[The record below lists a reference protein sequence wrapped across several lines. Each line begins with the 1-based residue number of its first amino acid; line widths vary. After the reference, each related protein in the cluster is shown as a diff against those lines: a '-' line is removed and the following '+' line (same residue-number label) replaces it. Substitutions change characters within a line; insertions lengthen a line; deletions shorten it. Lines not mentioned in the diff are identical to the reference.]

1 MRILISGITYYPR
14 LDGQS
19 IFTVN
24 LAEGLAKR
32 GHHVTAMFPS
42 VEGHIYSRERNGVHL
57 EGVRAIA
64 IAPKYPD
71 FAMPIPSARDVRN
84 IINAAQPEI
93 VHIQDHYPLSR
104 LTMREA
110 ERQGIH
116 IIGTNHF
123 MPENL
128 AQHVPLLSNIK
139 PLYNWILWKWM
150 LSVYNRMDLVV
161 AQSHAAA
168 ELIRAQ
174 GLKPPVSLVSCGI
187 DLRRFRLDASIDRL
201 ACRERY
207 GMDPKRKIFL
217 FVGRVEKDKR
227 IEVLLHAVARLQRD
241 DIQLVIAGHGGASE
255 YFEALS
261 RSLNLGQ
268 RVRFT
273 GFIPNEDLHVLLNS
287 VDVFT
292 MPSDAELLSIASLE
306 AMACGRPMLLAD
318 AVALPELVTPG
329 VNGYLFKPGS
339 AEDAAHYMEMLADQ
353 HERWKEMGHA
363 SHERAQVHSLENTVQ
378 RYEELYKKPLEKAPA
393 VTRAGEFETDRAE
406 ASVTS
411 QEAALIR
418 RSKR

>member
-24 LAEGLAKR
+24 LSEGLAKR
-32 GHHVTAMFPS
+32 GHQVTAMFPS
-42 VEGHIYSRERNGVHL
+42 VEGHTFSRERNGVHL
-57 EGVRAIA
+57 EGVQSIA

-71 FAMPIPSARDVRN
+71 FAVPIPSVKDVRN
-84 IINAAQPEI
+84 IINAAQPDI

-104 LTMREA
+104 MAMREA

-128 AQHVPLLSNIK
+128 AQYVPVLSKIK

-150 LSVYNRMDLVV
+150 LSVYNRLDLVV
-161 AQSHAAA
+161 AQSRAAA

-174 GLKPPVSLVSCGI
+174 GLQPPVSLVSCGI
-187 DLRRFRLDASIDRL
+187 DLRRFRVDASVDRL

-207 GMDPKRKIFL
+207 GLDPRRTIFL

-227 IEVLLHAVARLQRD
+227 IDVLLHAAARLKRD

-255 YFEALS
+255 YYEALS

-268 RVRFT
+268 GVHFT
-273 GFIPNEDLHVLLNS
+273 GFIPNEDLHILLNS
-287 VDVFT
+287 IDVFT

-329 VNGYLFKPGS
+329 VNGYLFKPGD
-339 AEDAAHYMEMLADQ
+339 ADDAAHYMELLADQ
-353 HERWKEMGHA
+353 PERWKEMGKA
-363 SHERAQVHSLENTVQ
+363 SHERAQIHSLENTVQ
-378 RYEELYKKPLEKAPA
+378 RYEELYKKSLGEASV
-393 VTRAGEFETDRAE
+393 VTQLGGLETDRME
-406 ASVTS
+406 ASVSS
-411 QEAALIR
+411 QESVLIR

>member
-32 GHHVTAMFPS
+32 GHQVTAMFPS
-42 VEGHIYSRERNGVHL
+42 VEGHVYSRERNGVRL
-57 EGVRAIA
+57 EGVRSLSIT
-64 IAPKYPD
+64 PKHPD
-71 FAMPIPSARDVRN
+71 FAVPIPSAREVRN
-84 IINAAQPEI
+84 IINAAKPEI

-110 ERQGIH
+110 EKQAIH

-128 AQHVPLLSNIK
+128 AQYVPGLSKIK
-139 PLYNWILWKWM
+139 PLYDWILWKWM
-150 LSVYNRMDLVV
+150 LDGYNQMDMVV
-161 AQSHAAA
+161 AQSRAAA

-174 GLKPPVSLVSCGI
+174 GLRPPVFLISCGI
-187 DLRRFRLDASIDRL
+187 DLGRFRMDTSVDRL

-207 GMDPKRKIFL
+207 GLDPKRMIFL

-227 IEVLLHAVARLQRD
+227 IDVLLHAAARLKRD

-268 RVRFT
+268 RVHFT
-273 GFIPNEDLHVLLNS
+273 GFIPNEDLQFLLNS

-329 VNGYLFKPGS
+329 LNGYLFKPGD
-339 AEDAAHYMEMLADQ
+339 AADAAHFMELLADQ
-353 HERWKEMGHA
+353 PERWKEMGEA

-378 RYEELYKKPLEKAPA
+378 RYEELYKKA
-393 VTRAGEFETDRAE
+393 VEESPVMIQTGGLDTDGVK
-406 ASVTS
+406 ASVSS
-411 QEAALIR
+411 QEGVLIR
-418 RSKR
+418 RTKH

>member
-19 IFTVN
+19 VFTVN
-24 LAEGLAKR
+24 LSEGLAKR
-32 GHHVTAMFPS
+32 GHQVTAMFPS
-42 VEGHIYSRERNGVHL
+42 VEGHPFSRERNGVHL
-57 EGVRAIA
+57 EGVHSIA
-64 IAPKYPD
+64 IAPNYPD
-71 FAMPIPSARDVRN
+71 FAVPIPSAKEVRK
-84 IINAAQPEI
+84 IINTAQPEI
-93 VHIQDHYPLSR
+93 IHIQDHYPLSR
-104 LTMREA
+104 LALREA

-128 AQHVPLLSNIK
+128 AQHVPVLSKIK

-150 LSVYNRMDLVV
+150 LAVYNHMDLVV

-174 GLKPPVSLVSCGI
+174 GLRPPVSRVSCGI
-187 DLRRFRLDASIDRL
+187 DLRRFRLDASVDRL
-201 ACRERY
+201 ACRVRY
-207 GMDPKRKIFL
+207 GLDPRRTIFL

-227 IEVLLHAVARLQRD
+227 IDVLLHAAARLKRD

-255 YFEALS
+255 YYEALS
-261 RSLNLGQ
+261 RSLHLG
-268 RVRFT
+268 RGVHFT
-273 GFIPNEDLHVLLNS
+273 GFIPNEDLHILLNS

-306 AMACGRPMLLAD
+306 AMACGRPMLLAN

-329 VNGYLFKPGS
+329 VNGYLFKPGD
-339 AEDAAHYMEMLADQ
+339 AEDAAHYMELLADQ
-353 HERWKEMGHA
+353 PERWKEMGRA
-363 SHERAQVHSLENTVQ
+363 SHERAQIHSLENTVQ
-378 RYEELYKKPLEKAPA
+378 RYEELYKKALE
-393 VTRAGEFETDRAE
+393 ETSVATQSGSLGKERAE
-406 ASVTS
+406 ASVSS
-411 QEAALIR
+411 QESILIR